1 MSLRLRLAL
10 TYSILMVVTI
20 AVLGVTILAT
30 AAQSLGAEMDRRLE
44 IRAEQVRLTILPR
57 GIVLTPSD
65 LAYLDLRPL
74 SSLDAPG
81 IFVQV
86 MDPSGAV
93 VAASETLNGQHIS
106 VDSASFQAALNGRSD
121 LAENYDFGGRP
132 IRILTVPIRSNGA
145 TGSVIG
151 VMVVGQSR
159 QPLFDLIENL
169 RTLLIVLG
177 AAAVAVS
184 GVVGWFVALQGLSPL
199 KAFAHQATQIA
210 AGRDFSQR
218 LRPATNSD
226 EVGELAR
233 TINHLL
239 LTVEET
245 LRMHREF
252 VADTSHELRNPLLA
266 LRTNLELLDR
276 LPDPRERAECI
287 LEARHQV
294 ERLSRLVGDLL
305 VLARAE
311 AGLVIERTPVR
322 LKELLAR
329 VVREAQQRANGQRL
343 LLEVAEPLQVLGDEG
358 RLAQVV
364 TNLLDNALKFTPA
377 GGTIT
382 VRLDRSGEMACITVS
397 DTGEGIPPAHLPHI
411 WKRFYRVQKAG
422 PRGSSGAGL
431 GLAIV
436 KYLVEA
442 HGGQVSV
449 ESEYGKGSTFTILLP
464 LEGKPVAPSP
474 LSPAMAETPAV
485 VESARV

>member
-10 TYSILMVVTI
+10 TYSVLMVITI

-44 IRAEQVRLTILPR
+44 VRAEQVRLTILPR
-57 GIVLTPSD
+57 GIVLAASD

-93 VAASETLNGQHIS
+93 VAASETLNDKHIP
-106 VDSASFQAALNGRSD
+106 VDSAAFQAALSGRSD
-121 LAENYDFGGRP
+121 LAENFDFGGKP
-132 IRILTVPIRSNGA
+132 IRMLTVPIRSSGA

-159 QPLFDLIENL
+159 EPLFELVENL
-169 RTLLIVLG
+169 RTLLITLG
-177 AAAVAVS
+177 AGAVAVS
-184 GVVGWFVALQGLSPL
+184 GAVGWFVALQGLSPL
-199 KAFAHQATQIA
+199 KAFAHQAAHIA

-218 LRPATNSD
+218 LKPGTETD

-239 LTVEET
+239 LTVEDT

-276 LPDPRERAECI
+276 LPNPADRAECI

-294 ERLSRLVGDLL
+294 ERLSRLVTDLL
-305 VLARAE
+305 VLARLE
-311 AGLVIERTPVR
+311 VGLVVERTTVK
-322 LKELLAR
+322 LDEMLSR
-329 VVREAQQRANGQRL
+329 VVRESQRRATGQRIEL
-343 LLEVAEPLQVLGDEG
+343 DVVEPVQVLGDDG
-358 RLAQVV
+358 RLSQVV
-364 TNLLDNALKFTPA
+364 TNLLDNALKFTPP
-377 GGTIT
+377 GGEIA
-382 VRLDRSGEMACITVS
+382 VRLDRIGDQARIIIA
-397 DTGEGIPPAHLPHI
+397 DTGEGIPASHLPHI
-411 WKRFYRVQKAG
+411 WKRFYRVEKTG
-422 PRGSSGAGL
+422 PRASAGAGL

-436 KYLVEA
+436 KFLVEA
-442 HGGQVSV
+442 HGGDVSV
-449 ESEYGKGSTFTILLP
+449 ASEAGRGTTFT
-464 LEGKPVAPSP
+464 
-474 LSPAMAETPAV
+474 
-485 VESARV
+485 

>member
-1 MSLRLRLAL
+1 MSLRLRLAI

-218 LRPATNSD
+218 LRAATNSD
-226 EVGELAR
+226 EVGELA
-233 TINHLL
+233 
-239 LTVEET
+239 
-245 LRMHREF
+245 
-252 VADTSHELRNPLLA
+252 
-266 LRTNLELLDR
+266 
-276 LPDPRERAECI
+276 
-287 LEARHQV
+287 
-294 ERLSRLVGDLL
+294 
-305 VLARAE
+305 
-311 AGLVIERTPVR
+311 
-322 LKELLAR
+322 
-329 VVREAQQRANGQRL
+329 
-343 LLEVAEPLQVLGDEG
+343 G
-358 RLAQVV
+358 R
-364 TNLLDNALKFTPA
+364 
-377 GGTIT
+377 
-382 VRLDRSGEMACITVS
+382 
-397 DTGEGIPPAHLPHI
+397 
-411 WKRFYRVQKAG
+411 
-422 PRGSSGAGL
+422 
-431 GLAIV
+431 
-436 KYLVEA
+436 
-442 HGGQVSV
+442 
-449 ESEYGKGSTFTILLP
+449 STTCC
-464 LEGKPVAPSP
+464 
-474 LSPAMAETPAV
+474 
-485 VESARV
+485 

>member
-10 TYSILMVVTI
+10 TYSILMVITI

-44 IRAEQVRLTILPR
+44 VRAEQVRLTILPR
-57 GIVLTPSD
+57 GVVLTPSD

-74 SSLDAPG
+74 SSIDAPG

-106 VDSASFQAALNGRSD
+106 VDSAAFQAALTGRSA

-132 IRILTVPIRSNGA
+132 IRILTVPIRSSGA
-145 TGSVIG
+145 TGTVIG

-159 QPLFDLIENL
+159 EPLFELIENL
-169 RTLLIVLG
+169 RTLLVTFGAGAVL
-177 AAAVAVS
+177 VS
-184 GVVGWFVALQGLSPL
+184 GAIGWFVALQGLSPL
-199 KAFAHQATQIA
+199 KTFAHQAAQIA

-218 LRPATNSD
+218 LKPSTQSD

-239 LTVEET
+239 LTVEDT

-276 LPDPRERAECI
+276 VPDPAERAECI
-287 LEARHQV
+287 REARHQV
-294 ERLSRLVGDLL
+294 ERLSRLVTDLL
-305 VLARAE
+305 ILARVE
-311 AGLVIERTPVR
+311 AGLVVERQPVK
-322 LKELLAR
+322 LGDLLAS
-329 VVREAQQRANGQRL
+329 VVREAEKRAHGQVL
-343 LLEVAEPLQVLGDEG
+343 TLEVVEPVEVLGDEG

-377 GGTIT
+377 GGRIT
-382 VRLDRSGEMACITVS
+382 VRLDRVGDHARITVA
-397 DTGEGIPPAHLPHI
+397 DTGEGIPAEHLPNI
-411 WKRFYRVQKAG
+411 WKRFYRVHKAG
-422 PRGSSGAGL
+422 PRATSGAGL
-431 GLAIV
+431 GLPIV

-442 HGGQVSV
+442 HGGEVSC
-449 ESEYGKGSTFTILLP
+449 ESEVGRGTTFIIVLPVDGAPVHAPLL
-464 LEGKPVAPSP
+464 L
-474 LSPAMAETPAV
+474 PAMAETPAV
-485 VESARV
+485 VQSARG